1 MGRVKVA
8 KLPRCFSQCAEV
20 ILELCSV
27 VQSRSSGSEFDD
39 IMIL

>member
-20 ILELCSV
+20 ILKLLKV
-27 VQSRSSGSEFDD
+27 RVILRSRH
-39 IMIL
+39 IQN